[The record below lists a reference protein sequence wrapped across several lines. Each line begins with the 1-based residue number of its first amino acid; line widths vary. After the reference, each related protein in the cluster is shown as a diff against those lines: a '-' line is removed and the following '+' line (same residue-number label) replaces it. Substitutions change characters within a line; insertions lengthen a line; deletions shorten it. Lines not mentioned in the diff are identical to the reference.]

1 MFERK
6 EKDEMY
12 LTDDDNW
19 SNLLTNL
26 KNNKGFFVS
35 CSDYKII
42 ALETKQ
48 CLTSKDEHIR
58 LLFSNKTSI
67 HNFHNNDDILLN
79 TIER

>member
-48 CLTSKDEHIR
+48 CLVSKDEHIR
-58 LLFSNKTSI
+58 LFSNKTSI